1 MRDKLKMCPHKVGRK
16 CGGVRVPRHND
27 ARVTVWGEEPSQ
39 ADGHQLFNLTDF
51 VNIAFC
57 SRKAYVGEGLVPS
70 RTGFTG
76 DHKGRPYVSSHH
88 VM

>member
-1 MRDKLKMCPHKVGRK
+1 MECSPYGY
-16 CGGVRVPRHND
+16 
-27 ARVTVWGEEPSQ
+27 
-39 ADGHQLFNLTDF
+39 QLFNLTDF

-76 DHKGRPYVSSHH
+76 DHPSTSLRVETRVALTFPLTTLCGV
-88 VM
+88 VMIIS

>member
-1 MRDKLKMCPHKVGRK
+1 MGGYSKLKWLG
-16 CGGVRVPRHND
+16 
-27 ARVTVWGEEPSQ
+27 TLL
-39 ADGHQLFNLTDF
+39 DGSPEDHQLFNLTGF

-76 DHKGRPYVSSHH
+76 DHKGRPYVSSHLA
-88 VM
+88 M

>member
-1 MRDKLKMCPHKVGRK
+1 MSPPLAGTKNLLNDKGFLLGSPNGY
-16 CGGVRVPRHND
+16 
-27 ARVTVWGEEPSQ
+27 
-39 ADGHQLFNLTDF
+39 QLFNLTDF

-57 SRKAYVGEGLVPS
+57 SRKAYIGEGLVPS

-88 VM
+88 AM